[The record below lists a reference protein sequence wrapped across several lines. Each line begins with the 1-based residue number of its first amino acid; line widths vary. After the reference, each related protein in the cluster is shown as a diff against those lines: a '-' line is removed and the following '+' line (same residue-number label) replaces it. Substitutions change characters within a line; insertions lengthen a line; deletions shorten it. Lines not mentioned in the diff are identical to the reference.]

1 MAVENCDSR
10 SKKLVICCH
19 CVLNQNAKLEGIAG
33 WPGMIN
39 EVIKVIQDSGAGIL
53 QMGCPEMIYEGIGR
67 FDKSYEQYDCAAF
80 REICASIASET
91 ADQIKNY
98 QQWGYTVAA
107 ILAVDGSPS
116 CGFNLT
122 QSAPE
127 WKGLVAENQFEKV
140 RYIDHKGILFE
151 HLESELE
158 GIEKEISIIG
168 IPEIP
173 KLGSL
178 EKTLSR
184 LKDILGVKEVI
195 S

>member
-1 MAVENCDSR
+1 MTEETHDAR
-10 SKKLVICCH
+10 SKKIVVCCH
-19 CVLNQNAKLEGIAG
+19 CILNQNAKLEGIAG

-39 EVIKVIQDSGAGIL
+39 EVVQTIQNSGAGIV

-80 REICASIASET
+80 REICESIASDT
-91 ADQIKNY
+91 VDQIENY
-98 QQWGYTVAA
+98 QKWGYEVAA

-116 CGFNLT
+116 CGYNVT

-127 WKGLVAENQFEKV
+127 WKGLVAEQQFEKV

-158 GIEKEISIIG
+158 GIEKEIPIIG
-168 IPEIP
+168 IPEVP
-173 KLGSL
+173 KLGNL
-178 EKTLSR
+178 EKVLTQLAV
-184 LKDILGVKEVI
+184 ILGIKEVV